1 MNTTTRRIATTLVGV
16 GLAASAVATAGP
28 AVAAKPGG
36 GGTTVQP
43 LNIYGDNVYPVD
55 GTPYMSIS
63 YQVPSRAQKV
73 TCSLDGVALSACA
86 DNGAGYYIKSG
97 GYTTFYKNFP
107 QVEGAAAEHTF
118 AVTVVAKT
126 GTYSGSWTFAL
137 AI

>member
-1 MNTTTRRIATTLVGV
+1 MNTTTRRIAPTLVGV

-73 TCSLDGVALSACA
+73 TCSLDGSPSARAQTTAPGTTSRTVATPPSTRT
-86 DNGAGYYIKSG
+86 SRR
-97 GYTTFYKNFP
+97 
-107 QVEGAAAEHTF
+107 
-118 AVTVVAKT
+118 
-126 GTYSGSWTFAL
+126 
-137 AI
+137 